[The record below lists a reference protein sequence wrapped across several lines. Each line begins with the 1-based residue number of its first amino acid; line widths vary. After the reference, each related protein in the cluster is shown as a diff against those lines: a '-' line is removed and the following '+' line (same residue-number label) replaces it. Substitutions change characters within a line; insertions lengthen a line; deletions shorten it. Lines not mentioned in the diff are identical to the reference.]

1 MYIAWSDFM
10 FHVVV
15 YCCYGHIVVMLFIIH
30 TDYETMGPWAGTCNK
45 IHCFQP
51 QIRDTFKPLLILTNT
66 KSKNN

>member
-1 MYIAWSDFM
+1 MFIAWNDFM

-15 YCCYGHIVVMLFIIH
+15 YCCYGHGRIMK
-30 TDYETMGPWAGTCNK
+30 PWAPWPGRVTK

-51 QIRDTFKPLLILTNT
+51 QNRDTFKPPLILTNT

>member
-1 MYIAWSDFM
+1 MYIAWSDLM

-15 YCCYGHIVVMLFIIH
+15 YCCYGHAHIMKLWIMKPLVR
-30 TDYETMGPWAGTCNK
+30 TCNK
-45 IHCFQP
+45 IHGFQP